1 VTLRSGGTN
10 VAFLPESAAP
20 TLGAPLMTRSKE
32 PVLLLSTT
40 NYSDRDQNSDAAF
53 RALSRSVSHRDIL
66 RRSVAYRS
74 ARWACGS
81 VLTALILSLLIL
93 TGWSRSVLAQ
103 SNPILFVTQVP
114 VPQDFGTSLA
124 TFGNHSAHQKT
135 AGRGGDL
142 YIRYADGSLKNL
154 TAAAGYGNSGF
165 QGAGS
170 IAVRDPAVHWNGQK
184 ALFSM
189 AVGSPA
195 QRYETTTY
203 YWQIYE
209 ITGLGSSDTPVITK
223 VANQPTD
230 YNNIMPIYGTNG
242 RIIYVSD
249 RPLTGERHLYPQ
261 RDEYEAS
268 PVVSGLWSLDPASG
282 DLFILDH
289 SPSGDFHPII
299 DSFGRVVF
307 TRWDHLQRDQEN
319 IGVNFGAFNY
329 SSEASSATSI
339 GSAPEVFPEARTSAD
354 PDKNPLVD
362 AHTFNH
368 FFPWMMNEN
377 GMELE
382 TLNHIGRHELHSY
395 IPRSFNNDSN
405 VIEYYQQYSRTNS
418 NPILNFFHIREDPT
432 HLGTYIGIDA
442 PEFGTHA
449 SGQIISLSAPPSTK
463 AGDITVTYL
472 THRDTATSDDTP
484 SANHIGLSRT
494 PLITS
499 DGILIASHTAN
510 TLQDQNIGS
519 SSQPASRFDFRIKTM
534 TKVGAYYVPGTNL
547 TSGITKSVSFWDPDA
562 TISYTNVTMW
572 ELQPVEV
579 VARTQPTTRSEPAL
593 ESPESS
599 VFTSKGVTE
608 SELRAYLAQNNLA
621 LLVSRNVTTRDKLDR
636 QQPFN
641 LQIAGSSTKTVGA
654 SGKIYDIAHLQF
666 FIGRLIRGYTQATSG
681 RRTLAQEMS
690 EATSLNPAT
699 TGPVGSV
706 ALGSDGSMAAF
717 VPARRALSWHLTDS
731 DGNPVVRERYW
742 VTFQPGE
749 IRVCASCHGIT
760 SASQANSGVPMN
772 APEALGTLLD
782 FYKAGGPQPTP
793 TSPGTSPTASRVTLR
808 VKKLGGASYRLS
820 GIVTS
825 SAGSGMVATVSLQKI
840 SGKQTSTMTQATA
853 DSEGRFSFR
862 VRTRRAMRLRATTG
876 SVRSSTV
883 TVGGAASS
891 ARTRR

>member
-1 VTLRSGGTN
+1 MKPASATLPS
-10 VAFLPESAAP
+10 LPTGPWRPYPGLA
-20 TLGAPLMTRSKE
+20 
-32 PVLLLSTT
+32 LLLIACLLLLAT
-40 NYSDRDQNSDAAF
+40 
-53 RALSRSVSHRDIL
+53 L
-66 RRSVAYRS
+66 
-74 ARWACGS
+74 CGS
-81 VLTALILSLLIL
+81 A
-93 TGWSRSVLAQ
+93 LAQ

-114 VPQDFGTSLA
+114 VPQDFGSSLA

-142 YIRYADGSLKNL
+142 YIRYPDGSLKNL
-154 TAAAGYGNSGF
+154 TAAAGYGNAGF
-165 QGAGS
+165 QGTSS

-203 YWQIYE
+203 YWQLYE
-209 ITGLGSSDTPVITK
+209 ITGLGASDTPVITK
-223 VANQPTD
+223 IANQPTD
-230 YNNIMPIYGTNG
+230 YNNIMPVYGTNG

-268 PVVSGLWSLDPASG
+268 PVVSGLWSLDPNSG

-299 DSFGRVVF
+299 DSYGRVVF

-319 IGVNFGAFNY
+319 IGVSFGAFNY
-329 SSEASSATSI
+329 SSEASTATSI

-354 PDKNPLVD
+354 PDKNVNVD

-395 IPRSFNNDSN
+395 IPRSFNNDAN
-405 VIEYYQQYSRTNS
+405 VIEYYQQYSRTNP

-442 PEFGTHA
+442 PEFGTHS
-449 SGQIISLSAPPSTK
+449 SGQIVSLSAPPSTK

-494 PLITS
+494 PLMTT
-499 DGILIASHTAN
+499 DGLLIASHTTN
-510 TLQDQNIGS
+510 TLQDQNIGTS
-519 SSQPASRFDFRIKTM
+519 TQPASRFDFRIKTM
-534 TKVGAYYVPGTNL
+534 TKVGSYYVPGTNL
-547 TSGITKSVSFWDPDA
+547 TTGITKTVSFWDPDS
-562 TISYTNVTMW
+562 TISYNNVTMW

-579 VARTQPTTRSEPAL
+579 VARTQPNTRSEPAL
-593 ESPESS
+593 ETPESS
-599 VFTSKGVTE
+599 VFASKGVSE
-608 SELRAYLAQNNLA
+608 SELRTYLAQNNLA
-621 LLVSRNVTTRDKLDR
+621 LLISRNVTTRDKLDR

-641 LQIAGSSTKTVGA
+641 LQIAGTTTKTVGT
-654 SGKIYDIAHLQF
+654 SGKLYDIAHLQF
-666 FIGRLIRGYTQATSG
+666 FIGRLIRGYTQATTG

-690 EATSLNPAT
+690 EATSLNPTT

-731 DGNPVVRERYW
+731 DGNAVVRERYW

-760 SASQANSGVPMN
+760 STSQANSGVPTN

-782 FYKAGGPQPTP
+782 FYKAGGPQPAP
-793 TSPGTSPTASRVTLR
+793 TSPGSSPTASRVTLR
-808 VKKLGGASYRLS
+808 VKKLLGATYRLS
-820 GIVTS
+820 GTVTS
-825 SAGSGMVATVSLQKI
+825 SEGSGMVATVSLQKI
-840 SGKQTSTMTQATA
+840 SGKQTSTMTQSTA

-862 VRTRRAMRLRATTG
+862 VRTRRPMRLRATTG
-876 SVRSSTV
+876 AVRSTTV
-883 TVGGAASS
+883 TVGAASS
-891 ARTRR
+891 TRTRRRSSR